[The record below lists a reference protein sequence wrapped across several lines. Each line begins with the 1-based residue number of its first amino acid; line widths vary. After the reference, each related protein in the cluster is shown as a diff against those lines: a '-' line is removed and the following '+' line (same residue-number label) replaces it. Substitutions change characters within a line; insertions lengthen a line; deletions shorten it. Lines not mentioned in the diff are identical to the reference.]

1 MYEFNLTLNLP
12 FEQAV
17 EKVRET
23 LMGEQLGVV
32 SEIDVQAIF
41 KAKMDK
47 DIAPYRIM
55 GACNPRLLSE
65 FSRQNPMRAPCCRVT
80 L

>member
-12 FEQAV
+12 FDQAV

-55 GACNPRLLSE
+55 GACNPKLAE
-65 FSRQNPMRAPCCRVT
+65 RVLEAEPNAGT
-80 L
+80 